1 MKLHSKVEPLVWRLA
16 RSFGTNRQTFCYFYI
31 SIRFI
36 LSLHNILFQE
46 LKKQFKKKSML
57 LLPEK
62 HPSVA
67 NAHSRFVE
75 LNNAFITVSF

>member
-1 MKLHSKVEPLVWRLA
+1 M
-16 RSFGTNRQTFCYFYI
+16 N
-31 SIRFI
+31 
-36 LSLHNILFQE
+36 
-46 LKKQFKKKSML
+46 

-75 LNNAFITVSF
+75 LQNAFVTVRFVTIRFLHQKALI